1 MTPLPLAD
9 ERAVLAL
16 LDQAYD
22 VPSDERH
29 AFVLSRTDETPDV
42 RARVLTL
49 LATETVGDD
58 GDRPGLQT
66 GGALD
71 ALIPDAAPPD
81 RVGPWRLTRLLGRG
95 GMGAVYEAERDDGA
109 FAQRVAVKTVRRRGT
124 GHRLADRLKRE
135 TELLAGLSHPNIAQV
150 LDGGEVIGADGQ
162 PIPYLVMEHVDGV
175 PVQAALAAGKLGLA
189 ERLDLFGHV
198 LGAAQYAHRNGVVHR
213 DLSPGNV
220 LVREDGVV
228 KVIDFGIAA
237 SLADDDPS
245 TARTEGFTAPER
257 KAGAAGDTRADIYS
271 LGRLLALVTDGL
283 TVPRADDLAAIIAR
297 ATADAPEDRYQSVA
311 EFAGDLARY
320 RAGEAVSVRRG
331 LAYRLR
337 RLLTRYPL
345 ASLAA
350 AAALLALVGGLTA
363 TSLALAEARRAEA
376 EATARFDEV
385 RGLTRT
391 VLTDVYDAIDGLPG
405 GHEAQGLLIGIAHDY
420 LGDLEADPRATNM
433 LRTELAEAYLFL
445 AWYTGDAVI
454 DLYYDPEKARAYWR
468 EADER
473 LTALPPTAPGDVRL
487 AATRA
492 WSDLWKGAD
501 LLLVDFDHAAAL
513 VRFEDGLRAVDAA
526 QRPADPDLTRRRL
539 SLLAA
544 RASALQALGR
554 DEAALDAWRALS
566 QGAVSAREILTN
578 SRPYEEEAAGLRRTG
593 ILLADAGD
601 LDAALAAFSDALGA
615 VRAGRTA
622 DRVRRVNLLRQESNV
637 YYARGFALSQ
647 AGGRDEAAIADYDR
661 AIAAQRELA
670 VLAPEPARIEE
681 WITILASFKALPLA
695 RLGEGEAARAALAP
709 TLASDAARYAED
721 PTRPIAIENLLYS
734 TEQSRE
740 LNALLGEADAACA
753 AATEIVRL
761 ASELDA
767 LGALSADARDVQE
780 GGQVALADCD

>member
-1 MTPLPLAD
+1 MTSLPPDD

-16 LDQAYD
+16 LDEAYD
-22 VPSDERH
+22 LPSDERA
-29 AFVLSRTDETPDV
+29 AFVLSRTDGAPSV
-42 RARVLTL
+42 RARALSL
-49 LATETVGDD
+49 LSTETGAA
-58 GDRPGLQT
+58 GASGLAT

-71 ALIPDAAPPD
+71 ALAPDAAPPE
-81 RVGPWRLTRLLGRG
+81 RVGPWRLTRLIGRG
-95 GMGAVYEAERDDGA
+95 GMGAVWEAERDDGA
-109 FAQRVAVKTVRRRGT
+109 FAQKVAVKTVRRRGT
-124 GHRLADRLKRE
+124 GHRLAERLRRE

-150 LDGGEVIGADGQ
+150 LDGGETVGADGNA
-162 PIPYLVMEHVDGV
+162 IPYLVIEHVDGV
-175 PVQAALAAGKLGLA
+175 PVQTALTEGRLTLDQ
-189 ERLDLFGHV
+189 RLDLFGHV

-245 TARTEGFTAPER
+245 TARTEGFAAPER
-257 KAGAAGDTRADIYS
+257 RAGAAGDTRADIYS
-271 LGRLLALVTDGL
+271 LGRLLALL
-283 TVPRADDLAAIIAR
+283 TEGADAPRRADLAAVIAR
-297 ATADAPEDRYQSVA
+297 ATAEAPDDRYQSVA

-320 RAGEAVSVRRG
+320 RAGEAVSVRG
-331 LAYRLR
+331 GIAYRLR
-337 RLLTRYPL
+337 RLVTRYPL

-363 TSLALAEARRAEA
+363 TSLALAQARRAEA

-391 VLTDVYDAIDGLPG
+391 VLTDVYGAIDGLPG

-420 LGDLEADPRATNM
+420 LGDLEADPRATDA
-433 LRTELAEAYLFL
+433 LRTEVAEAYLFL

-454 DLYYDPEKARAYWR
+454 DLYYDPEKARAYWE
-468 EADER
+468 EADAR
-473 LTALPPTAPGDVRL
+473 LAALPPVTPGETRL
-487 AATRA
+487 AATRS

-513 VRFEDGLRAVDAA
+513 ERFEKGLRTIDAA
-526 QRPADPDLTRRRL
+526 AAPEDPDLTRRRL

-554 DEAALDAWRALS
+554 DEEALAAWYALS
-566 QGAVSAREILTN
+566 EGAVAAREVLDD
-578 SRPYEEEAAGLRRTG
+578 SRPYEEEAAGLRRVAT
-593 ILLADAGD
+593 LLADAGD
-601 LDAALAAFSDALGA
+601 LDGALATFAEGIDA
-615 VRAGRTA
+615 VRAGRGA
-622 DRVRRVNLLRQESNV
+622 ARVRRVNLLRQESNL
-637 YYARGFALSQ
+637 YYARGFVLSQ

-681 WITILASFKALPLA
+681 WIMILASFKALPLA

-740 LNALLGEADAACA
+740 LNTLLGDADAACA
-753 AATEIVRL
+753 AAAEIVRL
-761 ASELDA
+761 ASELSA
-767 LGALSADARDVQE
+767 LGALSADAGDVRASGE
-780 GGQVALADCD
+780 AALAACG